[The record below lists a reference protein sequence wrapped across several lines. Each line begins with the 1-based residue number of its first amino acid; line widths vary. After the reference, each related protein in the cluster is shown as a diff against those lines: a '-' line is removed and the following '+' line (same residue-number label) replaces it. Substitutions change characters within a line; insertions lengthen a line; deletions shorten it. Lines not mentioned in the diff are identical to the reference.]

1 MMKLK
6 ELVTT
11 SKGLFSYIDE
21 VKPLPWDKEVPPEDL
36 DTAFMFSHGDKTV
49 TGKVLDMFSEDG
61 EDETLKQLAKVIST
75 RYNDKWVKLYEGFSA
90 DYPLNLVSRETLDD
104 TVKKE
109 NNTTNKISAYDS
121 EDLTTDTGVDDNGT
135 TTHTYTK
142 ENISLDAYNKN
153 IELLQDNLIY
163 DIVFLDVKS
172 LILLSIY

>member
-1 MMKLK
+1 MKMN

-21 VKPLPWDKEVPPEDL
+21 VNPLPWDKVVTPEDI
-36 DTAFMFSHGDKTV
+36 DIAFMFANGEKTV
-49 TGKVLDMFSEDG
+49 TGKVLNMFSDLG
-61 EDETLKQLAKVIST
+61 EDETLEKLAKIINT
-75 RYNDKWVKLYEGFSA
+75 RYYDKWSKLYEGFIS

-109 NNTTNKISAYDS
+109 NNTTNKVSAYDS
-121 EDLTTDTGVDDNGT
+121 DDLTTDTGVDDNGT

-142 ENISLDAYNKN
+142 DTVSLDAYNKN
-153 IELLQDNLIY
+153 VETLQDNLIY
-163 DIVFLDVKS
+163 DKIFLDVKN

>member
-1 MMKLK
+1 MKMN

-21 VKPLPWDKEVPPEDL
+21 VNPLPWDKVVTPEDI
-36 DTAFMFSHGDKTV
+36 DIAFMFAHGEKTI
-49 TGKVLDMFSEDG
+49 TGKVLEIFNDLG
-61 EDETLKQLAKVIST
+61 EDATLEKLAKIINT
-75 RYNDKWVKLYEGFSA
+75 RYHDKWSKLYEGFIA
-90 DYPLNLVSRETLDD
+90 DYPLNVVSRETLDD

-109 NNTTNKISAYDS
+109 NNTTNKVSAYDS

-142 ENISLDAYNKN
+142 DNISLDAYNKN
-153 IELLQDNLIY
+153 VDLLQDNLIY
-163 DIVFLDVKS
+163 DNVFVDVKN